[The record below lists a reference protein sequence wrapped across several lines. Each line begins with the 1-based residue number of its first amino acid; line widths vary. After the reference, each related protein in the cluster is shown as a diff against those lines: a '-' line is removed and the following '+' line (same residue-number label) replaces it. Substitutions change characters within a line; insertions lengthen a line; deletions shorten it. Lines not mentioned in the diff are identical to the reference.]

1 MNQTCIGIIG
11 GMGPEASAQ
20 FYINLTKRT
29 AAACDAD
36 HYHVI
41 IDSNAKIP
49 DRTAFILDKGP
60 TPVPALIQSAKRL
73 ETAGAQVACIPCITA
88 HNFYEQ
94 IQSAVSMRVI
104 NAVEQV
110 NHHIQQCYPDV
121 KKVGVLCTT
130 GTKKMAIYDRYL
142 PNLQLL
148 YPNEQDQVQLVMR
161 AIYGEN
167 GIKSGNTGQEPT
179 ALLQSAAEQL
189 IAKGAELIIAGCT
202 EIPLALKVHHLTLPY
217 IDTMAVVID
226 ELLKLE

>member
-20 FYINLTKRT
+20 FYINLTKKT
-29 AAACDAD
+29 AATCDAE

-49 DRTAFILDKGP
+49 DRTAFILGEGP
-60 TPVPALIQSAKRL
+60 SPVPALIQSAQRL
-73 ETAGAQVACIPCITA
+73 EDAGAQVACIPCITA

-94 IQSAVSMRVI
+94 IQSAVSLRLI
-104 NAVEQV
+104 NAIDQV
-110 NHHIQQCYPDV
+110 NRHIQQMYPNV

-130 GTKKMAIYDRYL
+130 GTKKMAIYDRHL
-142 PNLQLL
+142 TDLQLL
-148 YPNEQDQVQLVMR
+148 YPNAQDQTQLVMP
-161 AIYGEN
+161 AIYGAD
-167 GIKSGNTGQEPT
+167 GIKAGNIGQTPT
-179 ALLQSAAEQL
+179 RLLQRAAKHL
-189 IAKGAELIIAGCT
+189 IAEGAEIIIAGCT
-202 EIPLALKVHHLTLPY
+202 EIPLALKAHHLALPY